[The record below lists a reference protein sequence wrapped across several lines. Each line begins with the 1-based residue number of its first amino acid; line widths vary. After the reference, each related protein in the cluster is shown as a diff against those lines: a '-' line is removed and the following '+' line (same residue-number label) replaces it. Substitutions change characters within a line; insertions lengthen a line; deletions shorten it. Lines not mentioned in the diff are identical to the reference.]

1 MIDWAS
7 GIELGLSGWLVD
19 IVPGKFFGWFDI
31 GHLQSNWLADSDP
44 AADHVLQA
52 ETVDEPTQVF
62 LSCVAEFGFVVVVV
76 VWVLVVELLVVVE
89 TAGAAIVDVSPLA
102 VAPAGFGFADI
113 EEAELAAASEAA
125 DFEYVDVLVGHEF
138 VAGVAVVV
146 DAVVDVDAVVV
157 AAAVDAADVGAVAGA
172 ADVVDAAAGGR
183 DGQVEASGDGAAATG
198 TRRNSNAG
206 ADFSGQQF

>member
-7 GIELGLSGWLVD
+7 GIVLGLSGWLVD

-76 VWVLVVELLVVVE
+76 VVWVLVVELLVVVE

-125 DFEYVDVLVGHEF
+125 DFEYVDCAWSF
-138 VAGVAVVV
+138 
-146 DAVVDVDAVVV
+146 
-157 AAAVDAADVGAVAGA
+157 
-172 ADVVDAAAGGR
+172 
-183 DGQVEASGDGAAATG
+183 T
-198 TRRNSNAG
+198 
-206 ADFSGQQF
+206 F